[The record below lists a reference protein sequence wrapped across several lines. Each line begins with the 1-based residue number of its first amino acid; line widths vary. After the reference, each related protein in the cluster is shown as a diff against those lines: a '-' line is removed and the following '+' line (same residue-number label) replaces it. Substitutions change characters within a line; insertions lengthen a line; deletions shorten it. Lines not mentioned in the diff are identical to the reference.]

1 MTVIRAMTTGGL
13 EMVLQW
19 RNHPDV
25 RRYMYTQ
32 HEISLDE
39 YRRWFESRQCNA
51 ARHLLIFE
59 QLGVPLGFVS
69 ITEGTP
75 GRIADWGGYL
85 APEAP
90 RGTERS
96 LGQAALKFAFVSLR
110 PHKVCGQALGFN
122 ERSIRFHHALGL
134 SKKVSC
140 AISILTAKIINPS
153 FISACCAKS
162 GKPSNQRHDYEQ
174 P

>member
-1 MTVIRAMTTGGL
+1 MTVIRAMTTGDV

-19 RNHPDV
+19 RNHLDV

-39 YRRWFESRQCNA
+39 HRRWFESRQCNA
-51 ARHLLIFE
+51 ARHLVTFE
-59 QLGVPLGFVS
+59 QLSVPLGFVS

-75 GRIADWGGYL
+75 RRIADWGFYL

-96 LGQAALKFAFVSLR
+96 LGQAALEFAFVSLR
-110 PHKVCGQALGFN
+110 LHKVCGQALGFN
-122 ERSIRFHHALGL
+122 ERSIRFHHALG
-134 SKKVSC
+134 
-140 AISILTAKIINPS
+140 
-153 FISACCAKS
+153 FIQKGVLRDQHFDDENYQSVIHFGLLREEWQAL
-162 GKPSNQRHDYEQ
+162 Q
-174 P
+174 PKA

>member
-1 MTVIRAMTTGGL
+1 MTVIRAMTTGDL

-39 YRRWFESRQCNA
+39 HRRWFESSQCNA

-59 QLGVPLGFVS
+59 QLSVPLGFVS

-75 GRIADWGGYL
+75 GRIADWGFYL

-90 RGTERS
+90 RGTGRS
-96 LGQAALKFAFVSLR
+96 LGQAALEFAFVSLR
-110 PHKVCGQALGFN
+110 LHKVCGQALGFN
-122 ERSIRFHHALGL
+122 ERSIRFHHALG
-134 SKKVSC
+134 
-140 AISILTAKIINPS
+140 
-153 FISACCAKS
+153 FIQEGVLRDQHFDGENYQSVIHFGLLREEWQAL
-162 GKPSNQRHDYEQ
+162 Q
-174 P
+174 PEA